1 MKPVLAIAFSFITSL
16 ANAQDIDLDL
26 PSLYFVVDVATNDV
40 LNIRDEPNAGA
51 EIIGS
56 LSHDA
61 IGVEIIARSDNGRWG
76 LVNTQEQSG
85 WTSLRFLEEQPF
97 QSFPAESYSCF
108 GTEPFWHAEVIGNE
122 LEWSAIGYPPTLLTQ
137 TWSGG
142 SMRQDR
148 YAMRAANTLLSST
161 LVVRKNLC
169 SDGMSDRLYGLEV
182 DMVVGPPNSSDAA
195 FYSGCCSLR
204 N

>member
-1 MKPVLAIAFSFITSL
+1 MKPLLAFAFSAIASV

-26 PSLYFVVDVATNDV
+26 PSLYFVVDVANNDV
-40 LNIRDEPNAGA
+40 LNIRAEPNAGA
-51 EIIGS
+51 DIIGS
-56 LSHDA
+56 LKHDA
-61 IGVEIIARSDNGRWG
+61 IGVEIVARSENGRWG
-76 LVNTQEQSG
+76 LVNTDEQSG

-108 GTEPFWHAEVIGNE
+108 GTEPFWYADIVGDEM
-122 LEWSAIGYPPTLLTQ
+122 EWSAIGDDPTTLSQ

-142 SMRQDR
+142 PMRQDR
-148 YAMRAANTLLSST
+148 FALRAANASLSAT
-161 LVVRKNLC
+161 MIVRKNLC

-182 DMVVGPPNSSDAA
+182 DLVVGPMSSPETA
-195 FYSGCCSLR
+195 FYSGCCSLA

>member
-1 MKPVLAIAFSFITSL
+1 MKPVFAIAFSFIASL
-16 ANAQDIDLDL
+16 ANAQDIDLNL
-26 PSLYFVVDVATNDV
+26 PSLYFVVGVASNDV
-40 LNIRDEPNAGA
+40 LNIRAEPNAGA
-51 EIIGS
+51 KIIG
-56 LSHDA
+56 LLNYDA
-61 IGVEIIARSDNGRWG
+61 IGVEIVARSANGRWG

-108 GTEPFWHAEVIGNE
+108 GTEPFWYAEVAGSE
-122 LEWSAIGYPPTLLTQ
+122 VEWSAIGDPPAILTQ
-137 TWSGG
+137 TWSSG

-148 YAMRAANTLLSST
+148 YAQRAANASLSATLI
-161 LVVRKNLC
+161 VRKNLC

-182 DMVVGPPNSSDAA
+182 DLVVGPQNASRTA
-195 FYSGCCSLR
+195 FYSGCCSLS